1 MPLWLPA
8 EFYKNFLNMIAVAL
22 IVYLNHRP
30 LKKCFFIKPYEVSV
44 LLKYKSFLALLKLMI
59 KEIKEIHKQ

>member
-22 IVYLNHRP
+22 IVYLTHLP
-30 LKKCFFIKPYEVSV
+30 LKKCFFIKPYEVPV